1 VYQRE
6 GGAGVGAT
14 VTRLVCTVDTLDTL
28 VWCATM
34 SVCVGTGTSNPLAS
48 IPAIN
53 VMILSLVIVMEYQFC
68 RAVYILQLLGGAFG
82 RWVQPCMQGWG
93 LFWWIEVVALI
104 LRRVPPLL
112 WPILVC
118 YGVDCGSF
126 GWSSTSDLRPW
137 GVVRYGI
144 GTAQSWPYG
153 RSLRRF

>member
-1 VYQRE
+1 
-6 GGAGVGAT
+6 
-14 VTRLVCTVDTLDTL
+14 
-28 VWCATM
+28 M

-104 LRRVPPLL
+104 LWRVPPLL

-118 YGVDCGSF
+118 YGV
-126 GWSSTSDLRPW
+126 
-137 GVVRYGI
+137 
-144 GTAQSWPYG
+144 
-153 RSLRRF
+153 LRRVPPLLCLFLSAMVLTVGALVGALLPIYVPGVWYDMGYRNSPVVAVW